1 MEEATNTQEQMQENE
16 PMQAQTTDTGA
27 GNPELN
33 QPVKRG
39 TAIKQY
45 FTATR
50 IAYMGIFTALAYVL
64 SLFDFTL
71 LPGTPVTFLKLDFSN
86 VPVMLGGF
94 ALGPVAGVIIA
105 VLKELLH
112 ALTVGR
118 TAFVGET
125 ANVIFVVSYMIVP
138 SIVYRKHKGIKVVI
152 ITLIIGCILQSLV
165 SLPVNYLLTFPAFS
179 LAFGGT
185 WEKGHQLFIATWYWA
200 LLFNFIKTVIVS
212 VTTMI
217 VYKPLSLLI
226 KATSRKM
233 ESLRKK

>member
-1 MEEATNTQEQMQENE
+1 MEQTDKQQEQMQEKE
-16 PMQAQTTDTGA
+16 SVQAQTADAGA
-27 GNPELN
+27 GINGLN

-39 TAIKQY
+39 NAIKQY

-50 IAYMGIFTALAYVL
+50 IAYMGIFTALAYIL

-94 ALGPVAGVIIA
+94 ALGPVAGVVIA

-138 SIVYRKHKGIKVVI
+138 ALVYKKHKGRKIVI
-152 ITLIIGCILQSLV
+152 LTLIIGCVIQSLV

-179 LAFGGT
+179 LAFGGS
-185 WEKGHQLFIATWYWA
+185 WEGGHQLFIATWYWA

-212 VTTMI
+212 VTTMLI
-217 VYKPLSLLI
+217 YKPLSMLI